1 MSYGLEW
8 QPQGVRNTLATNNIE
23 TVAELAR
30 FLGVGSSTVYDAF
43 DRNWA
48 GRATPTL
55 IDAMC
60 QKFGIPMSQIVVEP
74 MTKARP
80 KQIRARRAVAVV

>member
-8 QPQGVRNTLATNNIE
+8 HPQGVLNTLAAKDIE

-30 FLGVGSSTVYDAF
+30 FLGIGSSTVYDAF

-80 KQIRARRAVAVV
+80 KQVRTRRAVNVG